1 MSARKS
7 DLERNGMMEFG
18 NGPDESEILWELRRG
33 SPGGLSLL
41 ILPHAG
47 GNAHYYAQW
56 QERLPEGVGLLVAQY
71 PGRGSRF
78 TDDLPE
84 SVDDLVAPIV
94 SLLCEG
100 HRDLVVL
107 GHSMGT
113 LVAYEVSRG
122 LTEAGRPPLA
132 LIGSACRAPF
142 LPNPSP
148 VLPGTLSD
156 EELVEAIKA
165 RGGTEHEILDEPELR
180 EIILPSI
187 RADFSIDDAYRRD
200 DAVRSLNIPVTI
212 VGGESDPI
220 VPVGDLVEWREVT
233 QAETVVETLP
243 GGHFYFDETEENMAR
258 FMEVVGSATASA
270 AVAHA
275 S

>member
-1 MSARKS
+1 MT
-7 DLERNGMMEFG
+7 EFG
-18 NGPDESEILWELRRG
+18 NNAAASEVLWELR
-33 SPGGLSLL
+33 SPSAPGGLSLL

-56 QERLPEGVGLLVAQY
+56 EDHLPRDVGLLVAQY

-94 SLLCEG
+94 SLLAG
-100 HRDLVVL
+100 DRRDLVVL

-113 LVAYEVSRG
+113 LVAYEVARG
-122 LTEAGRPPLA
+122 LSAAGRPPVA

-148 VLPGTLSD
+148 VLPETLSD

-165 RGGTEHEILDEPELR
+165 RGGTDHEILDEPELR

-200 DAVRSLNIPVTI
+200 DAVRSLHLPLTI

-220 VPVGDLVEWREVT
+220 VPVGDLVEWRDVT
-233 QAETVVETLP
+233 QGETCVETLP
-243 GGHFYFDETEENMAR
+243 GGHFYFDESEENLAR
-258 FMEVVGSATASA
+258 FMEIIGSVTASMT
-270 AVAHA
+270 AVHA

>member
-1 MSARKS
+1 MESANNM
-7 DLERNGMMEFG
+7 DV
-18 NGPDESEILWELRRG
+18 SEVLWELRSG
-33 SPGGLSLL
+33 TAPGGFSLL

-56 QERLPEGVGLLVAQY
+56 EKLLPESAGLLVAQY

-84 SVDDLVAPIV
+84 SMDDLAGPIV
-94 SLLCEG
+94 SLLAADQ
-100 HRDLVVL
+100 RDLVIL

-113 LVAYEVSRG
+113 LVAYEVALG
-122 LTEAGRPPLA
+122 LTKAGRPPLA

-156 EELVEAIKA
+156 EELVEAIKV
-165 RGGTEHEILDEPELR
+165 RGGTEHAILDEPEMW

-187 RADFSIDDAYRRD
+187 RADFAIDDTYQRSE
-200 DAVRSLNIPVTI
+200 AVRTLSSPLTI

-233 QAETVVETLP
+233 SGETLIETLP
-243 GGHFYFDETEENMAR
+243 GGHFYFDENEESMAR
-258 FMEVVGSATASA
+258 FMEIIGSVVETVSTSP
-270 AVAHA
+270 AV
-275 S
+275 

>member
-1 MSARKS
+1 MMVSGN
-7 DLERNGMMEFG
+7 DLAG
-18 NGPDESEILWELRRG
+18 SEILWELRRG
-33 SPGGLSLL
+33 SAPGGLSLL

-56 QERLPEGVGLLVAQY
+56 ERRLPADVGLLVAQY

-78 TDDLPE
+78 IEDLPE

-94 SLLCEG
+94 ELLATDQ
-100 HRDLVVL
+100 RDLVVL

-113 LVAYEVSRG
+113 LVAYEVARG
-122 LTEAGRPPLA
+122 LTERGRPPLA

-148 VLPGTLSD
+148 VLPGTLTD

-165 RGGTEHEILDEPELR
+165 RGGTEHEILDEPEMR

-187 RADFSIDDAYRRD
+187 RADFAIDDVYRCP
-200 DAVRSLNIPVTI
+200 DAKGSLNSPVTI

-233 QAETVVETLP
+233 TGQARVETLV
-243 GGHFYFDETEENMAR
+243 GGHFYFDENEENMDA
-258 FMEVVGSATASA
+258 FMRIIASVTESVSA
-270 AVAHA
+270 AHV

>member
-1 MSARKS
+1 MKGDGR
-7 DLERNGMMEFG
+7 MEFASDP
-18 NGPDESEILWELRRG
+18 NASEVLWELRRG
-33 SPGGLSLL
+33 SASGGLSLL

-56 QERLPEGVGLLVAQY
+56 ENRLPEDVGLLIAQY

-94 SLLCEG
+94 SLLADDG
-100 HRDLVVL
+100 RDLVVL

-113 LVAYEVSRG
+113 LVAYEVALG
-122 LTEAGRPPLA
+122 LTRVGRPPRA

-148 VLPGTLSD
+148 VLPETLSD
-156 EELVEAIKA
+156 EELVAAIKA
-165 RGGTEHEILDEPELR
+165 RGGTEHEILDEPEMW

-187 RADFSIDDAYRRD
+187 RADFGIDDVYRRPG
-200 DAVRSLNIPVTI
+200 AARTLRGPLTI
-212 VGGESDPI
+212 VGGVSDPI

-233 QAETVVETLP
+233 EGETLIETLS
-243 GGHFYFDETEENMAR
+243 GGHFYFDENEENMAR
-258 FMEVVGSATASA
+258 FMEIVGSVIEDVSVTITS
-270 AVAHA
+270 
-275 S
+275 